1 MYYYYDVLL
10 NFQDSD
16 KLYEFYEWEETD
28 EIDFIKKIPLF
39 KIPSKTLKDLIKYQV
54 IFETEFLNEI
64 KKKTVLKSSSKELE
78 YAFLVS
84 DTKNALAL
92 ELNVKGEVINRSKLL
107 LSDEINLSE
116 IMFTMKEIKLP
127 YSKKEKYP
135 AIRELRQIE
144 NIKKLIKCEID
155 TLYESKNISKLK
167 YLYLEWFN
175 EYKEELDEI
184 IKGMYKDLEENY
196 SVNQKHIYE
205 IIKHSYNKV
214 N

>member
-39 KIPSKTLKDLIKYQV
+39 KISSKTLKDLIKYQV

-92 ELNVKGEVINRSKLL
+92 ELNTKGEVINRSKLL

-167 YLYLEWFN
+167 YLYFEWFN

>member
-16 KLYEFYEWEETD
+16 KLYEFYEWEEKD

-39 KIPSKTLKDLIKYQV
+39 KISSKTLKDLIKYQV

-92 ELNVKGEVINRSKLL
+92 ELNTKGEVINRSKLL

-167 YLYLEWFN
+167 YLYFEWFN